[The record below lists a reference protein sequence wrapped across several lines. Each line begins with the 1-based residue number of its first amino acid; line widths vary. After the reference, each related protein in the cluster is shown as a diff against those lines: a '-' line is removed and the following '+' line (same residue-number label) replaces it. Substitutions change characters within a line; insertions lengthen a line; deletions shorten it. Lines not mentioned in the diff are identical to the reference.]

1 MKFLKTISIFLFCT
15 IIVLPVFSQ
24 DTGNVDAG
32 INPVSEEMEQKN
44 VPDDISIIEEKKEP
58 DFLPETENVKIIEP
72 KKVEEKKEPVKLP
85 VVKKSVVKSNQTAQK
100 EVAGEP
106 EFLRIDE
113 GSFKYSRIPELAVSE
128 VKAQVVIS
136 PEIEN
141 PDDSGAA
148 DLSDGDSEKAGILG
162 MKKETA
168 DIVAKVGILL
178 LIFVVFILYKSRMK
192 GTGKSKKG
200 PGRNVLNSYRK

>member
-44 VPDDISIIEEKKEP
+44 VSDDISIIEEKKEP

-100 EVAGEP
+100 EVTGEP

-113 GSFKYSRIPELAVSE
+113 GDFKYSRIPELIVAEAKTQAAVNF
-128 VKAQVVIS
+128 
-136 PEIEN
+136 EIEN
-141 PDDSGAA
+141 PDNARA
-148 DLSDGDSEKAGILG
+148 VDLSDGDSDEAGILG
-162 MKKETA
+162 MKKGTA
-168 DIVAKVGILL
+168 DVVAKVGILL
-178 LIFVVFILYKSRMK
+178 LILIVFILYKSRMK
-192 GTGKSKKG
+192 GTSKSKRG